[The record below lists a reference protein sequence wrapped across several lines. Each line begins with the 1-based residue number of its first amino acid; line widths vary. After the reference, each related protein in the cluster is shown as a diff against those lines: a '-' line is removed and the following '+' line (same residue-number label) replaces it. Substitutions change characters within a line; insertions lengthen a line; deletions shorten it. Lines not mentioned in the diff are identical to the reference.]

1 MDEARAKRFPTI
13 SVSRFQRVCVGLHV
27 WPAARCR
34 KCIVCNRI
42 WGEIGSPWLARDL
55 LLDESAVD
63 FKEQAMGT
71 WEGTLSSSRVPP
83 EAEPTRLSSAIFR
96 LKVAGYQLRR
106 TVRDIFDGP
115 AHLLRANGSEYTVV
129 AGESRTALWSDN
141 RAAEAAY
148 QRGKVHNLRIA
159 AEALDRILILP
170 GRVFSF
176 WTHIGRASKSR
187 GYVEGRMLQQNCMI
201 PAVGGGLCQLSNALY
216 DVALQTGCEIVE
228 RHAHSRV
235 VPGSAAAEG
244 RDATVA
250 WNYVDLRFRA
260 PQAIL
265 IRARAVDE
273 HLVVSFCVR
282 AGTQLATRRRQ
293 VTKLSVRNHPASSG
307 PHPPASTCGTC
318 GRTSCFRKGN

>member
-1 MDEARAKRFPTI
+1 MDGARAKRFTTT
-13 SVSRFQRVCVGLHV
+13 SVSRFQRVCVCLHV
-27 WPAARCR
+27 GPRRDAGSALFATALGANGPA
-34 KCIVCNRI
+34 
-42 WGEIGSPWLARDL
+42 LAGRGPAPHQ
-55 LLDESAVD
+55 SAVD

-71 WEGTLSSSRVPP
+71 WEGTGSDGRVSQ
-83 EAEPTRLSSAIFR
+83 EGEPTRLSSVIFR
-96 LKVAGYQLRR
+96 FRVAGHQLRR
-106 TVRDIFDGP
+106 TVRDVFDRTAP
-115 AHLLRANGSEYTVV
+115 LLRANGSEYTVV
-129 AGESRTALWSDN
+129 AGESRTPLWSDD
-141 RAAEAAY
+141 RAVEAAY

-159 AEALDRILILP
+159 AEVLDRILILP

-176 WTHIGRASKSR
+176 WGHIGRASKSR
-187 GYVEGRMLQQNCMI
+187 GYVEGRMLQQGCLI

-265 IRARAVDE
+265 IRTRAVDE

-282 AGTQLATRRRQ
+282 AGTQLATPRRQ
-293 VTKLSVRNHPASSG
+293 VRELSVRNHPAST
-307 PHPPASTCGTC
+307 PPYLPASTCGTC
-318 GRTSCFRKGN
+318 GRTSCFRKEN